1 MPNEN
6 GGLYLQF
13 ENQSLCVKLRAVDP
27 EKGER
32 RRARG
37 RVLAAARE
45 VAPRFPGL
53 VVEESK
59 GRAGETM
66 TLLRLSG
73 VKLTPDPRDERLQA
87 GLREAYAFL
96 QAIAAILP

>member
-37 RVLAAARE
+37 RVLAARRARRRRRIRSDDE
-45 VAPRFPGL
+45 QTRQRVDGIGN
-53 VVEESK
+53 VEETIVMGIRGISA
-59 GRAGETM
+59 GRDGTRCWD
-66 TLLRLSG
+66 LH
-73 VKLTPDPRDERLQA
+73 
-87 GLREAYAFL
+87 
-96 QAIAAILP
+96 